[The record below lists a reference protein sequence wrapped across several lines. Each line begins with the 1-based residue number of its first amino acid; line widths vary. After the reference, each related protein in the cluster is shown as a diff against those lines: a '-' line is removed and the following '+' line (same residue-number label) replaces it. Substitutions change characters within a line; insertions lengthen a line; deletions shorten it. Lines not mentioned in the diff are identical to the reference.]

1 MLDVTPTPLQRLLR
15 ERRRGYSLPA
25 EFYLSPEV
33 FEADMAV
40 IFGRHWI
47 YVGVEPD
54 VPEAGDV
61 MVVDIGKTSV
71 AIVRDDDGA
80 VRAFHDSAYDPAGR
94 AARIAAALT
103 ALDPRHVLFP
113 ESIDG
118 GDVARRVAV
127 RLGALLFTQAEGV
140 SASGL
145 VRPARG
151 RSVEQRAAPG
161 LLATVA
167 PDAVAEYAGPPWE
180 ARPLAVAV
188 AKPALAGTAVLSVR
202 HVQADPARVPLA
214 LAAFVT
220 AAGNGVTDLDA
231 FRQLVAALRATP
243 GASRVLCD
251 SGQMPRRTQV
261 GASGIV
267 LAATCYL
274 ALGITGAPQ
283 HLQGIAG
290 CEHVVAINTDLH
302 AAMIERA
309 GLAIVQDAQ
318 AVMPALL
325 RLLAEEAACPVGSP

>member
-1 MLDVTPTPLQRLLR
+1 MLDVTPTPLQRLWC

-33 FEADMAV
+33 FKADMAV

-167 PDAVAEYAGPPWE
+167 PDAVAEYAGPPRE

-188 AKPALAGTAVLSVR
+188 AKPAPAGTAVLSVR
-202 HVQADPARVPLA
+202 HVPADPATVPLA

-220 AAGNGVTDLDA
+220 AAGSGVTDLDA

-261 GASGIV
+261 GASSTI

-274 ALGITGAPQ
+274 ALGISGAPQ
-283 HLQGIAG
+283 HLQGVAG
-290 CEHVVAINTDLH
+290 CEHVVAVNTDLH